1 MSKSLPSSLACEF
14 LGEKGRLSEIL
25 KDYTHREGQEE
36 MLSHVTSAFNDCS
49 TLLVEAGTGIGK
61 SLAYLIAA
69 LKWAETTGDVVV
81 IATHTIALQQQ
92 LIEKDLPLA
101 IEACHSKV
109 PVVLLKGS
117 RHYLCKRRLQDEQ
130 ENLSPEIIEW
140 AKRTR
145 SGEFSELK
153 GKTAQDKIGVDR
165 ESCTHTRCPFFSEC
179 YLFKARKNG
188 EEAKVIITN
197 HSLLFSDLS
206 LSIESGK
213 EGIGTILPEYQ
224 HLILDEAHHVEEVAT
239 QYFATRISSKKLHQL
254 FSSITGEKGGGK
266 LGSIAQH
273 VTHCFLNPAE
283 IPIVKDLLDRLELY
297 LPHQRKEI
305 GERIFFFFREFSK
318 FFSDES
324 EKVRLLPKHLESSSW
339 NDVFIPELEE
349 VVKSTLDWVAKV
361 EGLESSIASLKESSL
376 TKKCEGHLADIQGF
390 CKKIRKELE
399 RLKHFIHAP
408 FDKESVRWVEKHQAG
423 FELVCAKLEVAD
435 LLREFL
441 FAKMK
446 TTLLC
451 SATLASKGK
460 FSYLKKR
467 LGIVE
472 AKEKLFDSPYEYKKN
487 LLFCSLKDMPEPSN
501 PTFSK
506 RAIFALEQILLRSE
520 GQAFVLFTSYQMLQA
535 AARVLRKCLSYPL
548 FVQGEEHR
556 SQLLNKFRATKNAVL
571 LGTDSF
577 WEGVDVAGEQLRCVI
592 IVKLPFQAPSDPL
605 FEARCE
611 RIEQKGGAP
620 FFDYALPKAVIKF
633 KQGFGRLIR
642 RHEDRGAVICLD
654 PRLTQKGYG
663 RLFSR
668 AVPQGQECVG
678 TLQEVTNR
686 LQEFFQQSSQGH
698 DLHSSSRQH
707 PTKH

>member
-1 MSKSLPSSLACEF
+1 MSKPLPSSLAREF

-36 MLSHVTSAFNDCS
+36 MLFQVASAFNES
-49 TLLVEAGTGIGK
+49 RTLLVEAGTGIGK

-69 LKWAETTGDVVV
+69 LKWAQETGDVVI

-101 IEACHSKV
+101 IEACGSTIA
-109 PVVLLKGS
+109 VVLLKGS
-117 RHYLCKRRLQDEQ
+117 RHYLCKRRFNDEQ
-130 ENLSPEIIEW
+130 ETLSSEIIEW

-145 SGEFSELK
+145 SGEFSELE
-153 GKTAQDKIGVDR
+153 GATAQDKIGVDR
-165 ESCTHTRCPFFSEC
+165 ESCTHTRCPYFSEC

-188 EEAKVIITN
+188 DEAKVIITN

-213 EGIGTILPEYQ
+213 EGIGTILPQYK

-239 QYFATRISSKKLHQL
+239 QYFATRISSKKLFQL
-254 FSSITGEKGGGK
+254 FSSITGDKGGGK
-266 LGSIAQH
+266 LGAIAQM
-273 VTHCFLNPAE
+273 VTQSFLIPAD
-283 IPIVKDLLDRLELY
+283 IPCVKDLLDRLELY
-297 LPHQRKEI
+297 LPHQRKDI

-318 FFSDES
+318 FFNDES

-339 NDVFIPELEE
+339 NDVLVPELEE
-349 VVKSTLDWVAKV
+349 IEKVVLDWVEKV
-361 EGLESSIASLKESSL
+361 EGLESSILSLKESGL
-376 TKKCEGHLADIQGF
+376 TKKCEGHIADIQGF
-390 CKKIRKELE
+390 CKKIRRELGH
-399 RLKHFIHAP
+399 LKNFIHAP
-408 FDKESVRWVEKHQAG
+408 FDNESVRWIEKHHAG
-423 FELVCAKLEVAD
+423 FELVSAKLEVAD

-441 FAKMK
+441 FSKMK
-446 TTLLC
+446 TTILC

-460 FSYLKKR
+460 FSYLRRR

-487 LLFCSLKDMPEPSN
+487 LLFCSLKEMPEPSH

-506 RAIFALEQILLRSE
+506 RAIDALEQILLRSE
-520 GQAFVLFTSYQMLQA
+520 GQAFVLFTSYQMLQSTA
-535 AARVLRKCLSYPL
+535 KVLRRRLSYPL
-548 FVQGEEHR
+548 FIQGEEQR
-556 SQLLNKFRATKNAVL
+556 SQLLNKFRETKNAVL

-611 RIEQKGGAP
+611 RIEQQGGAP
-620 FFDYALPKAVIKF
+620 FFEYALPKAVIKF

-663 RLFSR
+663 RLFSK
-668 AVPQGQECVG
+668 AIPQGQECIG

-686 LQEFFQQSSQGH
+686 LQEFFQRSWQDHGP
-698 DLHSSSRQH
+698 HSS
-707 PTKH
+707 